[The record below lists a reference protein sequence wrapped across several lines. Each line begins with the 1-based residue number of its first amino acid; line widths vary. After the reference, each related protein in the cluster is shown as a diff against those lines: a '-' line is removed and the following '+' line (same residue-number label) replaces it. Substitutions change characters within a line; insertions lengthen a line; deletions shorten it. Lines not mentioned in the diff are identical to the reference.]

1 LRVWQT
7 FNHNKN
13 SHLIKI
19 VTLTFILE
27 FKIKMGEKLYKSDL
41 MNNEG
46 LYQMFQSYDKGKL
59 VNK

>member
-1 LRVWQT
+1 
-7 FNHNKN
+7 
-13 SHLIKI
+13 
-19 VTLTFILE
+19 
-27 FKIKMGEKLYKSDL
+27 MGEKLYKSDL

>member
-1 LRVWQT
+1 M
-7 FNHNKN
+7 
-13 SHLIKI
+13 KI